1 MTAPMTATPSP
12 ATSPAIKLGLM
23 GAGGRMGR
31 MLIQTILNQ
40 PGAALAGGAEQ
51 PGSEALGQDL
61 ASLANRPAIG
71 LVATDDRRAVFE
83 AADVVIDFT
92 HFSATDETLALAAAT
107 GTPVFLGTTGLTEA
121 TQERIRKTAEQVA
134 ICWAANTSLGVN
146 LLALLVEQAAKAL
159 DPSFDIEV
167 VEIHHNKKVDAPSGT
182 ALMLGEA
189 AAKGRE
195 QKLSEVACY
204 ARDGH
209 VGARPDGEIGFAT
222 LRGGDVAGEHTI
234 MLVGEQE
241 RIELTHRATSRSIF
255 AAGAVKGALW
265 LPGQPAGL
273 YSMRNV
279 LGL

>member
-1 MTAPMTATPSP
+1 MTAETKTAANP
-12 ATSPAIKLGLM
+12 IKLGLM
-23 GAGGRMGR
+23 GSGGRMGR
-31 MLIQTILNQ
+31 MLTQTILSQ
-40 PGAALAGGAEQ
+40 PNAALAGGAER
-51 PGSEALGQDL
+51 PGADVLGQDL

-71 LVATDDRRAVFE
+71 VCVTDDRRSVFE
-83 AADVVIDFT
+83 ASDVVIDFT
-92 HFSATDETLALAAAT
+92 HYTATDETLALAVET
-107 GTPVFLGTTGLTEA
+107 GTPLFLGTTGLTEA
-121 TQERIRKTAEQVA
+121 TQEAVRAASEKVA
-134 ICWAANTSLGVN
+134 IVWAANTSLGVN

-189 AAKGRE
+189 AARGRE
-195 QKLSEVACY
+195 QNLAEVACY

-222 LRGGDVAGEHTI
+222 LRGGDVAGEHTVL
-234 MLVGEQE
+234 LVGEQE

-255 AAGAVKGALW
+255 AAGAVKGAMW

-273 YSMRNV
+273 YSMRDV

>member
-1 MTAPMTATPSP
+1 MTATSTRSHP
-12 ATSPAIKLGLM
+12 PAIKLGLM

-31 MLIQTILNQ
+31 MLIKTILAQ
-40 PGAALAGGAEQ
+40 PGASLAAGADMA
-51 PGSEALGQDL
+51 GSDVVGQDL
-61 ASLANRPAIG
+61 ASLANRPPIG
-71 LVATDDRRAVFE
+71 ILASDNRRAVFE

-92 HFSATDETLALAAAT
+92 HFSATDESLALAAET
-107 GTPVFLGTTGLTEA
+107 GTPLFLGTTGLTEA
-121 TQERIRKTAEQVA
+121 TQDRVRKTAEQVA

-189 AAKGRE
+189 AAKGRA
-195 QKLSEVACY
+195 QNLSEVACY

-222 LRGGDVAGEHTI
+222 LRGGDVAGEHTV

-273 YSMRNV
+273 YSMRHV

>member
-1 MTAPMTATPSP
+1 MTTTNTATAANP
-12 ATSPAIKLGLM
+12 AKLGLM
-23 GAGGRMGR
+23 GTGGRMGR
-31 MLIQTILNQ
+31 MLIQTIVGQ
-40 PGAALAGGAEQ
+40 TGAVLAGGAERA
-51 PGSEALGQDL
+51 GSEVIGQDL
-61 ASLANRPAIG
+61 ASLANLPAVGIN
-71 LVATDDRRAVFE
+71 ATDDRRSVFE
-83 AADVVIDFT
+83 ASDVVIDFS
-92 HFSATDETLALAAAT
+92 HFTATDETLALAVET
-107 GTPVFLGTTGLTEA
+107 GTPLFLGTTGLTEA
-121 TQERIRKTAEQVA
+121 TQQAVHEASKHVA
-134 ICWAANTSLGVN
+134 IVWAANTSLGVN

-167 VEIHHNKKVDAPSGT
+167 VEMHHNKKVDAPSGT

-189 AAKGRE
+189 AAKGR
-195 QKLSEVACY
+195 QQNLAEVACY

-222 LRGGDVAGEHTI
+222 LRGGDVAGEHTV

-273 YSMRNV
+273 YTMRHV

>member
-1 MTAPMTATPSP
+1 MTAETTTAAANPV
-12 ATSPAIKLGLM
+12 KLGLM
-23 GAGGRMGR
+23 GSGGRMGR
-31 MLIQTILNQ
+31 MLIETILSQ
-40 PGAALAGGAEQ
+40 PGAVLAGGAERS
-51 PGSEALGQDL
+51 GADVLGQDL

-71 LVATDDRRAVFE
+71 ITATDDRRSVFE
-83 AADVVIDFT
+83 ASDVVIDFSHYT
-92 HFSATDETLALAAAT
+92 ATDETLALAVET
-107 GTPVFLGTTGLTEA
+107 GTPLFLGTTGLTEA
-121 TQERIRKTAEQVA
+121 TQAAVRAASEKVA
-134 ICWAANTSLGVN
+134 IVWAANTSLGVN

-189 AAKGRE
+189 AARGRE
-195 QKLSEVACY
+195 QNLADVACY

-222 LRGGDVAGEHTI
+222 LRGGDVAGEHTV
-234 MLVGEQE
+234 MLVGQQE

-255 AAGAVKGALW
+255 AAGAVKGAVW